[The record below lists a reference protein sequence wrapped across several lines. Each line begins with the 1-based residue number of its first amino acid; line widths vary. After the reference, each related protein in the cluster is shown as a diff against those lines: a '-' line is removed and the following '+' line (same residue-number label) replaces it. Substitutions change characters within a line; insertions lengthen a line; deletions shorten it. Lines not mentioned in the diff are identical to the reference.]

1 MGYNH
6 TVKDSTHTVKDSE
19 KKRFIINPITR
30 QISNE
35 TGKVVLTKLDH
46 NSECFTFEI
55 PATIENHDMSSCNVV
70 EVHFINIDSA
80 TRATRADVYPVN
92 DFLKVVKDDGT
103 EVWTFTWLVSQN
115 ATQFA
120 GTLNFAVRF
129 ACEESDGKVLYS
141 WRTAVFSG
149 ITIVD
154 SIFGTEQSIADYS
167 DILQYWWNKI
177 ESASKDY
184 EVYGI
189 TDDGAI
195 LSLTAA
201 ITNLQDNTAKKS
213 DLIAVNNAL
222 SIKANKEE
230 VVNLSETQT
239 ITGSKTFK
247 SFYIGN
253 VDGGYITQLKGT
265 NTASSPN
272 FLSLPS
278 ITGTLALTSD
288 ILPLVYPVGT
298 VFRTTMVDQ
307 HPAVGTWRLLSG
319 PSVQRLVRGTTGTRS
334 QELTTG
340 ETVYVV
346 TGSEYIG
353 IGYTEVTISGGSG
366 TPTVAYDDSTGYANW
381 TLYGETE
388 NSNVTGQIIATSN
401 SSIYEYERTE

>member
-80 TRATRADVYPVN
+80 TRATNTDVYPVD
-92 DFLKVVKDDGT
+92 DFVEVVKDDGT
-103 EVWTFTWLVSQN
+103 KVWTFTWLVSQS

-129 ACEESDGKVLYS
+129 ACEESDGNVLYS
-141 WRTAVFSG
+141 WRTAIFSG

-154 SIFGTEQSIADYS
+154 SIFGTEQAIGDYT
-167 DILQYWWNKI
+167 DILYYWWNKI
-177 ESASKDY
+177 ESASKEY
-184 EVYGI
+184 EVFGI

-195 LSLTAA
+195 LSLTDA
-201 ITNLQDNTAKKS
+201 ITDLQDNTAKKS

-222 SIKANKEE
+222 SIKADKEE
-230 VVNLSETQT
+230 VVDLSETQT

-278 ITGTLALTSD
+278 ITGTLALMSD

-319 PSVQRLVRGTTGTRS
+319 PSVQRLVWDTTGTKS
-334 QELTTG
+334 QKLTTG

-353 IGYTEVTISGGSG
+353 MGYTEVTISGGSG

-388 NSNVTGQIIATSN
+388 NSRVTGQIIATSN
-401 SSIYEYERTE
+401 SSIYEYERIE